1 MWVSPFV
8 LPRRLCAALIADTAK
23 VKLQLQPKSAAPKY
37 K

>member
-1 MWVSPFV
+1 VGPWVMSG
-8 LPRRLCAALIADTAK
+8 RLYAALTADTAK